1 MESNIDKRQEKTRI
15 DSLVARSIRD
25 LIDKVNFYNE
35 QCPNTP
41 ILKEDIVG
49 ILRGEECFTILYYK

>member
-1 MESNIDKRQEKTRI
+1 MESKTDKRQEKTHI

-25 LIDKVNFYNE
+25 LIDKVNSYNE
-35 QCPNTP
+35 QHPNTP
-41 ILKEDIVG
+41 ILKEDIVD